1 MPKINK
7 SVILLSTHHHDE
19 EIEYDARENKPEIIH
34 FYNRNKG
41 GVDAFDQL
49 LENNTV
55 RRKTNRWPKSIFYF
69 MIDATVQNSFSAT
82 LFQIEKYVKK
92 INDLKRLKKNF
103 FVLKI
108 KKKRLICN

>member
-19 EIEYDARENKPEIIH
+19 EIEYDARENKPDI
-34 FYNRNKG
+34 YNRNKG

-82 LFQIEKYVKK
+82 LFQIEKSGKK
-92 INDLKRLKKNF
+92 INDRKRLKKKF
-103 FVLKI
+103 FCFKS
-108 KKKRLICN
+108 